1 MREKPLLDLLVIAG
15 APGSG
20 KTTVSDI
27 LYATL
32 QSPYIDFGDVRNF
45 HLDRQWSNQSPQEE
59 QMSFENLVYI
69 LKNYIRYGYKKE
81 VSGKPRFLIVGKNG
95 ERTEIE
101 LLYNGGP
108 KYPEGMRTSSDISN
122 DERDNKN
129 FVMTFERGN
138 FNTANGVVRFGSF
151 TVGKPKGGNLLVS
164 RTHRKVSEVQRTFP
178 R

>member
-1 MREKPLLDLLVIAG
+1 MSIYKFLTQFCIVFLLFSVGCSIRAN
-15 APGSG
+15 P
-20 KTTVSDI
+20 KTITYLI
-27 LYATL
+27 
-32 QSPYIDFGDVRNF
+32 PENF
-45 HLDRQWSNQSPQEE
+45 EGGVV
-59 QMSFENLVYI
+59 LVYAQKDGVTPDITENEIVFTIPTDGI
-69 LKNYIRYGYKKE
+69 LKINIEAKE